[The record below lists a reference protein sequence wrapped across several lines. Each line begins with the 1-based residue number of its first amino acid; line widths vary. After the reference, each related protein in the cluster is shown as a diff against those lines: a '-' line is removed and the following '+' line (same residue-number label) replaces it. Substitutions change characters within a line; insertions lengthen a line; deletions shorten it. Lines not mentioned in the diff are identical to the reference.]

1 MRRLLLG
8 VLIGACVL
16 SLHGLVHGQAA
27 EEDAAE
33 IVLVG
38 AADSTDLQRVVNEL
52 LTREGVGAV
61 FQRAERFSPEALLAA
76 PDRDRRVRVFITLP
90 TSQLARLYM
99 RGPYGQRFLLRE
111 LTLRN
116 GIDELGRESIAHVA
130 ATSTHALLH
139 SSVGIDRD
147 AVRADLDRQGVDA
160 SSATGAVTVTEPAAV
175 NATQA
180 TDSPLAFGIYVGLR
194 DAVRWTGSDLGVRWG
209 AGGELGL
216 SEQGSPHWMFRQ
228 RLVLEH
234 AVAQSLDVVELL
246 SYVRG
251 TALRLGQ
258 DVALVSGVHRG
269 VLGVAAGVD
278 VLRITP
284 QRAGDPSWS
293 LTKAYTDVVPVV
305 RAELRYELAL
315 PWVFAALS
323 VHADAALRSLRLSV
337 RDGMQERAV
346 AQVPWLSPGLALS
359 LGWHSD

>member
-1 MRRLLLG
+1 MHAP
-8 VLIGACVL
+8 VSA
-16 SLHGLVHGQAA
+16 QAG

-38 AADSTDLQRVVNEL
+38 AADATDLQRVVNEL
-52 LTREGVGAV
+52 LTREGVDAV
-61 FQRAERFSPEALLAA
+61 FQRAARFSPEALLAA

-90 TSQLARLYM
+90 TPQLARLYM

-139 SSVGIDRD
+139 SSIGIDRD
-147 AVRADLDRQGVDA
+147 AVRADLDRQGVEA
-160 SSATGAVTVTEPAAV
+160 SSAPSAVTVVEQPADRD
-175 NATQA
+175 TQP
-180 TDSPLAFGIYVGLR
+180 TDSPLSFGVYLGLR
-194 DAVRWTGSDLGVRWG
+194 DSVRWTGSDLGVRWG
-209 AGGELGL
+209 AGAELGL
-216 SEQGSPHWMFRQ
+216 SEQGSPQWMFRQ

-234 AVAQSLDVVELL
+234 AVAQSLDVPELL
-246 SYVRG
+246 AYVRG
-251 TALRLGQ
+251 SALRLGQ

-269 VLGVAAGVD
+269 VLGAAAGID

-293 LTKAYTDVVPVV
+293 LTKAYTEVVPMMRV
-305 RAELRYELAL
+305 ELRYELVL
-315 PWVFAALS
+315 PWVFAALAIYGD
-323 VHADAALRSLRLSV
+323 VALRQLRLSV
-337 RDGMQERAV
+337 RDGTQERSV
-346 AQVPWLSPGLALS
+346 AQAPWLSPGLALS